1 MGDRLTEIH
10 ARIPSAT
17 YRLQFNNQ
25 FTFQQATELVEYLF
39 QLGISD
45 CYASPVLMAQP
56 GSQHGYDVTDHS
68 KLNPEIGTEEE
79 FIAFAQGLRQ
89 RGMGLVMDVVPNH
102 MCIAGGGNRWWN
114 DVLENGPSSPFA
126 EFFDIDWHPPKLDL
140 RNKVLLP
147 VLGEQYGRA
156 LESQQIKLAYSRGAF
171 FAQYYQMRLPI
182 APRTYT
188 QILEPLLTRVKAQL
202 GEFHT
207 DVLELESIITALR
220 HLPPRT
226 AMHPEKIKERRRDKE
241 IIKRRFA
248 SWVAAG
254 KFAQGALKETLADFN
269 GIPGKPRSFDQLE
282 ALLADQAYRLC
293 YWRVA
298 ADEINYRR
306 FFDVNELAAIRVETP
321 AVFAA
326 VHDLI
331 FRLMKQGWVTGLRI
345 DHVDGLFDPGR
356 YLDDLQR
363 SSLMTLTQG
372 RKETRAGKSGRLEY
386 GGRETD
392 LAHDIGKPCYVVVE
406 KILGHNEPLSTNWP
420 VQGTTGYDFLNLLN
434 GVFVDT
440 RKALSFQKLYER
452 FTGNAAKFH
461 DLTHRC
467 KKLILR
473 VAMSSEL
480 HVLARRLDR
489 ISEHHRY
496 SRDFTLNSL
505 EDALAELVACFPV
518 YRSYISADQTA
529 VSGTDRGY
537 ILSAIRAAKRR
548 NPSTSPSIFDF
559 IGSILLLDDSSKLE
573 EAERSLRRHFVSAF
587 QQLTGPVMAKGLE
600 DTAFYR
606 HYPLV
611 SLNEVGGH
619 PEKFGVSVES
629 FHLANQRRASQWPNS
644 LSATSTHD
652 TKRSEDVRA
661 RINVLSE
668 IPARWYRAIR
678 RWQSLNQTKKTQLEE
693 FLAPDANEE
702 YLFYQT
708 LIGIWPF
715 EMTAQLTA
723 INAEARAVFVQR
735 IEEYLVKALREAKL
749 HSSWISSNDEYEQA
763 VHQFVR
769 TALEPG
775 EGNDFLKSFV
785 EFQHMVSRAGMFN
798 SLSQVLLKIA
808 APGVPDFYQGT
819 EVWNFHLV
827 DPDNRQPVD
836 YAHRKELLTSLDR
849 KTSNNASALVAEML
863 NDPADGRIKLY
874 LTRQALRFRR
884 AHENLFANGSYLPLR
899 IAGEKAR
906 HAIAF
911 ARTSER
917 ESVIALAARF
927 FTELGDAAQLPI
939 GKQVWNET
947 TVLLPDELKSGSYR
961 DVLTGQV
968 LQVKDKEKKK
978 VLLLA
983 EAFAHLPVALLEHVA

>member
-1 MGDRLTEIH
+1 MNDYLTKIH
-10 ARIPSAT
+10 TRIPCAT

-25 FTFQQATELVEYLF
+25 FTFKQADALVDYLYD
-39 QLGISD
+39 LGISD

-56 GSQHGYDVTDHS
+56 GSQHGYDVTDPS

-89 RGMGLVMDVVPNH
+89 REMGLMMDVVPNH

-114 DVLENGPSSPFA
+114 DVLENGPSSPFSD
-126 EFFDIDWHPPKLDL
+126 FFDIDWHPPKLDL

-147 VLGEQYGRA
+147 VLGDQYGRA
-156 LESQQIKLAYSRGAF
+156 LERQQIKLTYSRGAF

-182 APRTYT
+182 APRTYA
-188 QILEPLLTRVKAQL
+188 QILEMLLSRLKNQL
-202 GEFHT
+202 DELHT

-241 IIKRRFA
+241 IIKRRLA
-248 SWVAAG
+248 SLVTASG
-254 KFAQGALKETLADFN
+254 TVRSTLKETLADFN
-269 GIPGKPRSFDQLE
+269 GVPGKPRSFDQLE

-306 FFDVNELAAIRVETP
+306 FFDVNELAAIRVEAP
-321 AVFAA
+321 PVFAA

-331 FRLMKQGWVTGLRI
+331 FRLMTQGWVTGLRI

-356 YLDDLQR
+356 YLEDLQR
-363 SSLMTLTQG
+363 SSLIAFAQA
-372 RKETRAGKSGRLEY
+372 RREPKAGKSGRLDSASRQAALTHEV
-386 GGRETD
+386 
-392 LAHDIGKPCYVVVE
+392 GKPCYVVVE
-406 KILGHNEPLSTNWP
+406 KILGHNEPLSADWP
-420 VQGTTGYDFLNLLN
+420 VHGTTGYDFLNLLN

-440 RKALSFQKLYER
+440 RKDLAFQQLYER
-452 FTGNAAKFH
+452 FTDNTVKFNN
-461 DLTHRC
+461 LTYEC

-518 YRSYISADQTA
+518 YRSYISENQTS
-529 VSGTDRGY
+529 VSAADRGY
-537 ILSAIRAAKRR
+537 ILSAIRIAKRR
-548 NPSTSPSIFDF
+548 NPATSPSIFDF
-559 IGSILLLDDSSKLE
+559 IGSILLLDDLDSLD
-573 EAERSLRRHFVSAF
+573 EAERALRRHFVSSF

-629 FHLANQRRASQWPNS
+629 FHLVNQRRASQWPNS

-668 IPARWYRAIR
+668 IPTRWYRAIR
-678 RWQSLNQTKKTQLEE
+678 RWQSLNQAKKTQLEE
-693 FLAPDANEE
+693 FLVPDANEE

-708 LIGIWPF
+708 LIGIWPL
-715 EMTAQLTA
+715 ESTAQPSA
-723 INAEARAVFVQR
+723 MNAEGHAVFVQR
-735 IEEYLVKALREAKL
+735 IEEYLIKALREAKL

-763 VHQFVR
+763 VRQFVQ
-769 TALEPG
+769 AVLEPG

-785 EFQHMVSRAGMFN
+785 EFQQMVSRAGMFN
-798 SLSQVLLKIA
+798 SLSQALLKIA

-819 EVWNFHLV
+819 EIWNFHLV

-836 YAHRKELLTSLDR
+836 YAHRQQLLYSFRGKNLI
-849 KTSNNASALVAEML
+849 ALVSEML
-863 NDPADGRIKLY
+863 SDPADGRIKLY
-874 LTRQALRFRR
+874 LTKQALAFRR
-884 AHENLFANGSYLPLR
+884 EHQALFSNGGYLPLR
-899 IAGEKAR
+899 SAGEKAR
-906 HAIAF
+906 HVIAF
-911 ARTSER
+911 ARTSEKGN
-917 ESVIALAARF
+917 VIAMAARF
-927 FTELGDAAQLPI
+927 FTQLCDASQLPI
-939 GKQVWNET
+939 GGQVWNET
-947 TVLLPDELKSGSYR
+947 AVVLPEALKSGNYR
-961 DVLTGQV
+961 DVLTGQFV
-968 LQVKDKEKKK
+968 QIREKQGKRA
-978 VLLLA
+978 LLLA
-983 EAFAHLPVALLEHVA
+983 EVFAHLPVALLEQVA